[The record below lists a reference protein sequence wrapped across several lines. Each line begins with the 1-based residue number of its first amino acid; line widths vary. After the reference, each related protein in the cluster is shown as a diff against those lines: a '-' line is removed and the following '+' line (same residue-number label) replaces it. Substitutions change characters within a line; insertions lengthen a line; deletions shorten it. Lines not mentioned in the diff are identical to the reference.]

1 MSTFI
6 CNCCNQL
13 VDSDDYPDFTY
24 DQMRD
29 EWHDQDTNEW
39 ICQTCNENKEY
50 DQSPGVV
57 DFNRTYSIPLSI
69 KRKLNI

>member
-13 VDSDDYPDFTY
+13 VDSDYFPDFTY
-24 DQMRD
+24 DEETD
-29 EWHDQDTNEW
+29 EWTCQKCNGNE
-39 ICQTCNENKEY
+39 EY

-57 DFNRTYSIPLSI
+57 DFDRTYSVPLSI